1 MSQFGLYHLSKEV
14 LAGNLPYG
22 FWIEN
27 KHFQFSEQLAKHILI
42 YQQVCLILIQQY
54 ILFTSQAG
62 LTASD
67 VSAVSDP
74 LPPPP
79 DFQQIDWYHL
89 ALPAMIHCVCCV
101 IALLVFLLQSV
112 RAVCK

>member
-1 MSQFGLYHLSKEV
+1 MDT
-14 LAGNLPYG
+14 A
-22 FWIEN
+22 
-27 KHFQFSEQLAKHILI
+27 
-42 YQQVCLILIQQY
+42 QQY
-54 ILFTSQAG
+54 ILFTTQAG
-62 LTASD
+62 LTALYD
-67 VSAVSDP
+67 RAVSDP

-101 IALLVFLLQSV
+101 IALLVFLLQSA